1 MLVVRRHVCDNGMI
15 VAEATLSAERA
26 LNALD
31 GEMARDLFDAAK
43 EWHDDDDIAAVVING
58 AGERAFCA
66 GGDVRQVCAAANN
79 NNHQAVGDYFAAE
92 YRADFALH
100 CLHKP
105 LICFAGGV
113 VMGGGVGIMQACNF
127 RIATDTT
134 LFAMPEVAIG
144 VIPDVGAAKFLRAV
158 NGGFFL
164 GVSGAAINGFDAKL
178 MQLADYV
185 VADNCRQHLI
195 TKLCAA
201 DWQRNIDNNMRV
213 AKTLF
218 DNMTREYPAQ
228 NKAMTIAQNIKQI
241 AAVKTPADAFLLCD
255 SNSADEKKDN
265 PFLHRAAKKLRAASP
280 SAMVLWQMHYDSL
293 RDASLAEV
301 FAADYRVMTGA
312 AAFGD
317 FCEGVR
323 AVLIDKDHLP
333 KWQHASASAVSK
345 EWTDAV
351 IHHDKQ
357 GAKEL
362 LQTLRDFA
370 AKYQKR
376 PGVL

>member
-1 MLVVRRHVCDNGMI
+1 MI
-15 VAEATLSAERA
+15 VAEATLAAERA

-43 EWHDDDDIAAVVING
+43 QWHEDDDIAAVVING
-58 AGERAFCA
+58 AGHRAFCA
-66 GGDVRQVCAAANN
+66 GGDVRKVCTAAAD

-100 CLHKP
+100 CLRKP
-105 LICFAGGV
+105 LLCFAGGI

-134 LFAMPEVAIG
+134 MFAMPETAIG
-144 VIPDVGAAKFLRAV
+144 VIPDVGAAKFLRDV

-164 GVSGAAINGFDAKL
+164 GVSGAAINGFDAKAL
-178 MQLADYV
+178 MLADYV
-185 VADNCRQHLI
+185 VADNCREHLI

-201 DWQRNIDNNMRV
+201 KWQRNIDENRRTT
-213 AKTLF
+213 KTIL
-218 DNMTREYPAQ
+218 DDITKQHPAQ
-228 NKAMTIAQNIKQI
+228 NKDSAMMQNIKQI
-241 AAVKTPADAFLLCD
+241 AEVKTPADAFALCGLD
-255 SNSADEKKDN
+255 SGDNKNDN
-265 PFLHRAAKKLRAASP
+265 PFLQHAAKKLRAASP
-280 SAMVLWQMHYDSL
+280 SAMMLWQMHYDSL
-293 RDASLAEV
+293 HDASLAEV

-312 AAFGD
+312 AAHGD

-323 AVLIDKDHLP
+323 AVLIDKDNAP
-333 KWQHASASAVSK
+333 KWQHSSISAVSK

-357 GAKEL
+357 GANAL
-362 LQTLRDFA
+362 LQTLQDFA
-370 AKYQKR
+370 AKYQHR